1 MNVLVVGDSWGCYF
15 ADIQPNAEWS
25 AKNSKL
31 SWLIQYQGHLIFNCA
46 IFGGT
51 NLQTLN
57 EGKTCLQERLKYK
70 EVDLIIWFYTEL
82 GREELLPM
90 FLPKYTSNYVSRFGT
105 ESVIDTLDW
114 LHTETTKKVSEIRNM
129 CPNAKWAIIGGHAS
143 LYRPEDYDWAEF
155 VIEDLMSEIVG
166 YQVPTSHFQNFDL
179 YNNPNKTKNLDI
191 LTSEMSKYE
200 NILSIKKS
208 HPDIFIDGVHPTLGV
223 INEFAIDKIFNHFS
237 KKT

>member
-1 MNVLVVGDSWGCYF
+1 MNILVVGDSWGCYF
-15 ADIQPNAEWS
+15 ADTQPNAQWS
-25 AKNSKL
+25 AKNDKL
-31 SWLIQYQGHLIFNCA
+31 RWFQFKGHLIFNCA

-57 EGKTCLQERLKYK
+57 EGKTFLQDRIKYK

-82 GREELLPM
+82 GREELLPIHI
-90 FLPKYTSNYVSRFGT
+90 PNYVHRFGT
-105 ESVIDTLDW
+105 ESVSDTLDW
-114 LHTETTKKVSEIRNM
+114 LQTETNKTVSEIRNM

-143 LYRPEDYDWAEF
+143 LHRPNDYDWAEF
-155 VIEDLMSEIVG
+155 VIEDLLSEIVG

-179 YNNPNKTKNLDI
+179 YNNPYKTKNLDI

-200 NILSIKKS
+200 NILSVKKS
-208 HPDIFIDGVHPTLGV
+208 HPDIFWDGVHPNTAI
-223 INEFAIDKIFNHFS
+223 INEFAIDKILNHFS